1 LRRLLTTIFTVI
13 LGVGCST
20 DREPGDLFGSI
31 EEDVLVID
39 GTLIVDQPLPHIF
52 VRRTANPRDLYDPTS
67 LGVAEAVVIVTYDGR
82 QSEYLAAGDSVG
94 QYLPP
99 TPTPV
104 VEPNTTYHLEVRVA
118 GQIATGFTTT
128 PDRMKLARTVLLDEE
143 TLAVVAELVPFSMGA
158 QGSFTAPENQLIYRD
173 GLVEMQLAEP
183 VGGSLA
189 YQLSLSGLDRDSDFV
204 IDADF
209 LDEEDYEEFDREGA
223 SPPLQFDE
231 GRARFPWFAVA
242 FEGRHV
248 LRLFAVDEN
257 WYDFIRTH
265 LTDGGGGF
273 GGLAGDSFE
282 RPIFRLE
289 GAIGLF
295 GSASA
300 DSVGV
305 VILPRPDGD

>member
-31 EEDVLVID
+31 EEDVLVIN

-67 LGVAEAVVIVTYDGR
+67 LGVADAVVIVTYDAR
-82 QSEYLAAGDSVG
+82 QWEYLAAGDSVG

-158 QGSFTAPENQLIYRD
+158 QRSFTAPENQLIYRD

-209 LDEEDYEEFDREGA
+209 LEVEDYEEFDREGA

-257 WYDFIRTH
+257 WYDFIRTN
-265 LTDGGGGF
+265 LTDDGGGF

>member
-1 LRRLLTTIFTVI
+1 
-13 LGVGCST
+13 
-20 DREPGDLFGSI
+20 
-31 EEDVLVID
+31 
-39 GTLIVDQPLPHIF
+39 
-52 VRRTANPRDLYDPTS
+52 
-67 LGVAEAVVIVTYDGR
+67 
-82 QSEYLAAGDSVG
+82 
-94 QYLPP
+94 
-99 TPTPV
+99 
-104 VEPNTTYHLEVRVA
+104 
-118 GQIATGFTTT
+118 
-128 PDRMKLARTVLLDEE
+128 
-143 TLAVVAELVPFSMGA
+143 
-158 QGSFTAPENQLIYRD
+158 
-173 GLVEMQLAEP
+173 

-209 LDEEDYEEFDREGA
+209 LEDEDYEDFDREGA

-231 GRARFPWFAVA
+231 DRARFPWFAVA

-257 WYDFIRTH
+257 WYDFIRTN
-265 LTDGGGGF
+265 LTDDGGGF
-273 GGLAGDSFE
+273 GGLAGDAFE